1 VADRDPFDAYY
12 TPAALA
18 DACLSVLPGV
28 FNTVLEPM
36 AGGAS
41 FLRAAKER
49 WLPHHL
55 EGCDIDNRGALN
67 LSHPRPI
74 QVHNSRVDDWHPDC
88 VGRTLIATNPAYRNI
103 YQVIAQHRAL
113 QDRTGA
119 EVLGLLLR
127 ATTIEQL
134 MSGEDPPC
142 AIYVSDLRPVWDG
155 PGGELHRKLKK
166 DGTLGAKVSDNCGSA
181 WCVWLRPART
191 RRAGPTLL
199 DALPA
204 WRIKGERR
212 A

>member
-1 VADRDPFDAYY
+1 MADRDPYDAYY
-12 TPAALA
+12 TPDPLA
-18 DACLSVLPGV
+18 DACLSVLPGP
-28 FNTVLEPM
+28 FETVLEPM

-41 FLRAAKER
+41 FLRAALAR
-49 WLPHHL
+49 WQPGVLS
-55 EGCDIDNRGALN
+55 GCDIDPRGALDAA
-67 LSHPRPI
+67 HPRPI
-74 QVHNSRVDDWHPDC
+74 YIGRARLEDWDPAS

-113 QDRTGA
+113 QERAGA

-142 AIYVSDLRPVWDG
+142 AIYVSDLRPVWNG
-155 PGGELHRKLKK
+155 PGGELHRKPKK
-166 DGTLGAKVSDNCGSA
+166 DGTPGAKVSDNCGSA

-191 RRAGPTLL
+191 RRQGATQL

-204 WRIKGERR
+204 WRTKGERR
-212 A
+212 